1 MTEEIGSLRQ
11 QLQNTGAKLNIADD
25 EMTRLLIM
33 DVAFTHRET
42 IPKI

>member
-11 QLQNTGAKLNIADD
+11 QLQNTGTKLNIADD

-33 DVAFTHRET
+33 DVALTHREP

>member
-1 MTEEIGSLRQ
+1 MTEEIGRLRQ
-11 QLQNTGAKLNIADD
+11 QLQNMGTEHNIADD

-33 DVAFTHRET
+33 DVALTHREP